1 MGTNKPNIVVVMC
14 DQLRAEYT
22 RAGGFPL
29 DTMPFLDSLGAS
41 GQRFER
47 AYTPMPICAPAR
59 ISLFTGR
66 FPKAHRV
73 RQNSA
78 IKHAVYDRD
87 LVDVLHDTGYTVG
100 LSGKNHS
107 HLKPDRLD
115 FWSTYMHGG
124 RTNEPGAERSAEE
137 TAFDEWLSNLGA
149 RQGSF
154 SKEVTPFPAENQ
166 LPPRIVRD
174 ALDWIDSVT
183 GGPAL
188 GSTVIFTGQPA
199 AKASQDG
206 EQPFFLWMSFPEPH
220 NPYQVPEPYYSLFP
234 EDEIPD
240 RDAGPEDL
248 ANKTGPL
255 GEKWRWERAM
265 IDAAY
270 PGYDDHW
277 TRYRANY
284 CGMLRLLDDQLRRF
298 VTHLQERGI
307 WENTI
312 LFFTADHGDYT
323 GDYGLQRKGVGV
335 PECLVRIPFI
345 VCGPG
350 VQPRPANHED
360 HVSLVDVMPTL
371 CDALDV
377 EMPYGVQGRSL
388 WPILTGDDYPKEEFR
403 SGYVEHGYGG
413 LHYGEHDRPPLH
425 FEYGGV
431 RFDELNTVTQS
442 GTTKMVRMGRWK
454 LSYDMLGNGEL
465 YDVPNDPAE
474 LNNLFDDPAHRE
486 TRQQLVEELLR
497 WTIRVEDD
505 LPLAG
510 YVPKRAPRNWYTRA
524 KDAPVP
530 ESHPMG
536 SSAPRA

>member
-1 MGTNKPNIVVVMC
+1 
-14 DQLRAEYT
+14 
-22 RAGGFPL
+22 
-29 DTMPFLDSLGAS
+29 
-41 GQRFER
+41 
-47 AYTPMPICAPAR
+47 
-59 ISLFTGR
+59 
-66 FPKAHRV
+66 
-73 RQNSA
+73 
-78 IKHAVYDRD
+78 
-87 LVDVLHDTGYTVG
+87 
-100 LSGKNHS
+100 
-107 HLKPDRLD
+107 
-115 FWSTYMHGG
+115 
-124 RTNEPGAERSAEE
+124 
-137 TAFDEWLSNLGA
+137 
-149 RQGSF
+149 
-154 SKEVTPFPAENQ
+154 
-166 LPPRIVRD
+166 
-174 ALDWIDSVT
+174 
-183 GGPAL
+183 
-188 GSTVIFTGQPA
+188 
-199 AKASQDG
+199 
-206 EQPFFLWMSFPEPH
+206 
-220 NPYQVPEPYYSLFP
+220 
-234 EDEIPD
+234 
-240 RDAGPEDL
+240 
-248 ANKTGPL
+248 
-255 GEKWRWERAM
+255 
-265 IDAAY
+265 
-270 PGYDDHW
+270 
-277 TRYRANY
+277 
-284 CGMLRLLDDQLRRF
+284 MLRLIDDQLRRF
-298 VTHLQERGI
+298 VTHLQERGL

-350 VQPRPANHED
+350 VQPRPSNHED

-413 LHYGEHDRPPLH
+413 LHYGEQDRPPLH
-425 FEYGGV
+425 FEYGGI

-442 GTTKMVRMGRWK
+442 GTTKLVRMGRWK

-474 LNNLFDDPAHRE
+474 LNNLFDDPAHKE

-524 KDAPVP
+524 EDAPVP
-530 ESHPMG
+530 EAHPMG